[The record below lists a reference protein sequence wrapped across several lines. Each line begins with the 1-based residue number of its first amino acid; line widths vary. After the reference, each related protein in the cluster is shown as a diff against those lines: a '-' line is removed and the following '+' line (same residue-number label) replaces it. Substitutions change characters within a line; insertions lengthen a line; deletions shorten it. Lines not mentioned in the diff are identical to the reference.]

1 MKISVF
7 IGHDPWL
14 KISRPRG
21 CEEDYPFYRG
31 RDLSKKIFYV
41 SILLGGR
48 NSWKNYPFLSIPS
61 SGQYSWKKISGFI
74 DPVANGMVEILR
86 RRYPRYRF
94 HQIVLILRRK
104 IPGLFDP
111 IKWSLSF
118 EEDIDPI
125 KWSWSFEGN
134 YPFLLIPLQNG
145 RRCTILSILRR
156 YLRSHQVVAILG
168 RKLSVL
174 IDPIAMVVI
183 LGRKNSFHRSR
194 REPSK
199 VLIDPIKWSRFLEEN
214 HPFLSIPLQM

>member
-21 CEEDYPFYRG
+21 CEEDYPFYRVVNILG
-31 RDLSKKIFYV
+31 RRYQV
-41 SILLGGR
+41 
-48 NSWKNYPFLSIPS
+48 LSIPLQMEWS
-61 SGQYSWKKISGFI
+61 RSCEEDIRSDRSNQ
-74 DPVANGMVEILR
+74 MVLILR
-86 RRYPRYRF
+86 RYPVLSIPL
-94 HQIVLILRRK
+94 QNVLILRRK

-214 HPFLSIPLQM
+214 HPFLSIPLQMVVILGRKLS